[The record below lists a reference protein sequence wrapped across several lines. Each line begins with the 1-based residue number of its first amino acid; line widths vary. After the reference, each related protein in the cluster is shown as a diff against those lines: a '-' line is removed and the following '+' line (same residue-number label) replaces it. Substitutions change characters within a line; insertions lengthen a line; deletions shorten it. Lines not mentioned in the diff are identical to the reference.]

1 MTDPELRLGADLRLL
16 PNLERGND
24 RMGGNDLL
32 TTTQPQPGQGD
43 LTDLQTVQD
52 VQNLQQAL
60 LLRFITRQGALAAL
74 GHPDYG
80 SRLYTLIGQLNTGT
94 NRNRAKLFV
103 LEALAAEP
111 RVASV
116 VSVDVTS
123 GARDRIDISVSLLA
137 IQSDTPLNLVFPFY
151 LGGQ

>member
-32 TTTQPQPGQGD
+32 TTTQPQPGRGD

-60 LLRFITRQGALAAL
+60 LLRTR
-74 GHPDYG
+74 
-80 SRLYTLIGQLNTGT
+80 
-94 NRNRAKLFV
+94 
-103 LEALAAEP
+103 
-111 RVASV
+111 
-116 VSVDVTS
+116 
-123 GARDRIDISVSLLA
+123 
-137 IQSDTPLNLVFPFY
+137 
-151 LGGQ
+151 